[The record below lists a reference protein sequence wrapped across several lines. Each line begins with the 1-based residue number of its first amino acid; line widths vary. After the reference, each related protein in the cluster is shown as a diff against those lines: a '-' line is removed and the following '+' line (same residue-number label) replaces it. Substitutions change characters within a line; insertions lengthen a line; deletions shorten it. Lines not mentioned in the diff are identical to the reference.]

1 MAVSFLLGRSA
12 TVNCKDRWGATPMD
26 DCVRYVHAE
35 RVEGERVT
43 PRAPIT
49 HMFEICTYI
58 CICMYNIYTHVY
70 FVICVLVCV
79 SVYIHV
85 YDRGGTLYHT
95 YAAKLLQGWG
105 GRLGVYKNTQ
115 DGDALVHKMQQVSCH
130 PSPTLSHTHSL
141 RLSLYRSLHF
151 SQSQSLSQ
159 FLSRTCSLSRARSFS
174 LTLVLFIH
182 LSVSLYL

>member
-1 MAVSFLLGRSA
+1 VYGKCMQSVWKGRESHLEH
-12 TVNCKDRWGATPMD
+12 PSQ
-26 DCVRYVHAE
+26 
-35 RVEGERVT
+35 
-43 PRAPIT
+43 
-49 HMFEICTYI
+49 ICTYI

-70 FVICVLVCV
+70 VCICVLVCV

-105 GRLGVYKNTQ
+105 GRLGVYNNTQ
-115 DGDALVHKMQQVSCH
+115 DGDALVHKMQQVSSCH
-130 PSPTLSHTHSL
+130 PLPTLSHTHSL
-141 RLSLYRSLHF
+141 RFSLYLSLHF

-159 FLSRTCSLSRARSFS
+159 SLSRTRSLSRARSLS
-174 LTLVLFIH
+174 LTFVLFIR